1 MSYTW
6 PTAPPD
12 ARAGL
17 KPSDSIGI
25 QEESIKSS
33 RTNIGS
39 SAESKDATKNQ
50 EFAIDTVLKS
60 VAVKDTSSDTTLM
73 KLPISDTFQKPTANT
88 LFTLATGRVLKK
100 MRIFTKA
107 KDAGSSRLICIMLQQ
122 TGARFNRYGRWWNTR
137 NDAHQ
142 RLTRSDHS
150 GLRSHAG
157 SYSEVPFGG

>member
-60 VAVKDTSSDTTLM
+60 VAVKDT
-73 KLPISDTFQKPTANT
+73 IYGQYT
-88 LFTLATGRVLKK
+88 LFALATGRVLKK

-107 KDAGSSRLICIMLQQ
+107 KDAGSSRPICIMLQQ
-122 TGARFNRYGRWWNTR
+122 TGASVQPLWTMVEYPQRCSSEAYQIRSQRSTISCWFILRSTLW
-137 NDAHQ
+137 
-142 RLTRSDHS
+142 RLTDAIVMTLER
-150 GLRSHAG
+150 
-157 SYSEVPFGG
+157 